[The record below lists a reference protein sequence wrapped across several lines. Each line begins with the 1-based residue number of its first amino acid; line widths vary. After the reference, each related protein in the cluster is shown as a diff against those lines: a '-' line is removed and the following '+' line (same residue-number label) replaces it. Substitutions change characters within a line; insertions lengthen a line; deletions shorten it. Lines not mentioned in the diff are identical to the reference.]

1 MPCFG
6 FGTFEMLG
14 DKKEIYSEPPKDI
27 TDFTSA
33 TNTKGLFGF
42 ATLYVART
50 MVYRRGT
57 GCEMEVGC

>member
-33 TNTKGLFGF
+33 TKGLYLDLLLFM
-42 ATLYVART
+42 ART
-50 MVYRRGT
+50 SGHGM
-57 GCEMEVGC
+57 